1 MVTNSTEAIQLM
13 AIVLR
18 YLEKKDAQRMLNDMD
33 FEVAENTENESL
45 RESIKMVQKY
55 IGGLLILNLKR
66 MEICTFYLK

>member
-33 FEVAENTENESL
+33 FEVADNTENESL
-45 RESIKMVQKY
+45 RESIKMVREY
-55 IGGLLILNLKR
+55 IGDSI
-66 MEICTFYLK
+66 YAD

>member
-33 FEVAENTENESL
+33 FEVADNTENESL
-45 RESIKMVQKY
+45 RESIKMVREY
-55 IGGLLILNLKR
+55 IRGS
-66 MEICTFYLK
+66 TYAD

>member
-45 RESIKMVQKY
+45 RESIKMVREY
-55 IGGLLILNLKR
+55 IGDSI
-66 MEICTFYLK
+66 YAD

>member
-33 FEVAENTENESL
+33 FEVADNTENESL
-45 RESIKMVQKY
+45 RESIKMVREY
-55 IGGLLILNLKR
+55 IGGS
-66 MEICTFYLK
+66 TYAD

>member
-55 IGGLLILNLKR
+55 IGGS
-66 MEICTFYLK
+66 TYAD